1 MADPQHEEV
10 LDGHD
15 RRSVTLYRIGHA
27 VTAVGLLANA
37 AAWGFKPAAV
47 AGGEILIATGVALAC
62 ANMHLYDKRVRW
74 FIGCAAWLGLV
85 IMVGGARA
93 DLPVLRLAGL
103 GFVFVA
109 LSGLA
114 LKERLCF
121 RIPGLTFV
129 PLFLATSLVPMVT
142 ENGLAAAV
150 LQTLAGAVLCVLA
163 VAKVMQP
170 LHFDIGDKSRYQI

>member
-10 LDGHD
+10 LDAHD
-15 RRSVTLYRIGHA
+15 RRSVALYRLGHA
-27 VTAVGLLANA
+27 MTAVGLLANA
-37 AAWGFKPAAV
+37 AAWAFRPDAV
-47 AGGEILIATGVALAC
+47 AGGEIAIASGVALAC
-62 ANMHLYDKRVRW
+62 ANMHLYDKRIRW

-93 DLPVLRLAGL
+93 DLPILRLAGL

-121 RIPGLTFV
+121 RIPGLVFV
-129 PLFLATSLVPMVT
+129 PLLLATSLVPMVA
-142 ENGLAAAV
+142 NYGPGAAL

-163 VAKVMQP
+163 VAKVLQP
-170 LHFDIGDKSRYQI
+170 LHFDIGDKSRYQV